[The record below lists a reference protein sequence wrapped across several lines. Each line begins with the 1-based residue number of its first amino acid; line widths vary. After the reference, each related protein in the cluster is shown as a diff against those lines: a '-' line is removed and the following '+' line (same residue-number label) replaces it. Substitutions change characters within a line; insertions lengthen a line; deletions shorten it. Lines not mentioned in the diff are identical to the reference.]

1 MEASDEIQQLK
12 QLLEIDSEMKKG
24 EKKKKKKKGNLGH
37 MYIGLCFYSHLEFL
51 KVPYPTSLFLHRKG
65 ENTRQQ

>member
-24 EKKKKKKKGNLGH
+24 EKKKKKKERQPRT
-37 MYIGLCFYSHLEFL
+37 YVYW
-51 KVPYPTSLFLHRKG
+51 PLFLFSFGILKSALPDVPFSSP
-65 ENTRQQ
+65 